1 MYIQWTVFC
10 KNEKNH
16 EMMEKISRIMD
27 YEQATPEKGFYVSKR
42 WKWPETSRIGRAYY
56 ASCLPENLEAQF
68 AALDGMIG
76 DVREFGDHLM
86 LDAIFRADIMNV
98 IAHFPQAGNKAEMRS
113 HMTGRTAAGENNT
126 FGHNAHPFAW

>member
-56 ASCLPENLEAQF
+56 ACCLPRNLEAQF
-68 AALDGMIG
+68 AALDPEAT
-76 DVREFGDHLM
+76 VRLVEQEHFLEYT
-86 LDAIFRADIMNV
+86 LSTLNQDILSNPERV
-98 IAHFPQAGNKAEMRS
+98 FVACSIYTNL
-113 HMTGRTAAGENNT
+113 
-126 FGHNAHPFAW
+126 